1 MVVSVAWAGAGLSS
15 LSWGGMRYPLLRFF
29 HGPSRPLPPQS
40 DGEQYH
46 KNGSIDSVDRRCRLN
61 GPALATR

>member
-29 HGPSRPLPPQS
+29 MDPRAPFHPSQM
-40 DGEQYH
+40 
-46 KNGSIDSVDRRCRLN
+46 GSSTTKTGR
-61 GPALATR
+61 